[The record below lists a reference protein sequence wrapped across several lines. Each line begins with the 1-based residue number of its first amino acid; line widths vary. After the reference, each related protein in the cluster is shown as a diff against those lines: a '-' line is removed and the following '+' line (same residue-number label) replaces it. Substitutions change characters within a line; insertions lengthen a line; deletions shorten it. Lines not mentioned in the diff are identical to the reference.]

1 MFIILFVLSLLFL
14 SCYYFVLFS
23 YVVLPPY
30 PCHLQ
35 LGAQS
40 FNTNSST
47 QGKLH
52 CIFPFFDFFFLIAVS
67 FFVVFSLFYLFIIY
81 YSILCCFFSLCNYNL
96 INMFFFAGFF
106 KLKTQIINFSHPK
119 NPYIFQPYNPQ
130 SLTFFE
136 KYTYLIFLKS

>member
-1 MFIILFVLSLLFL
+1 MFIILLMLSLLFL
-14 SCYYFVLFS
+14 SCYCFVLFG

-67 FFVVFSLFYLFIIY
+67 FCCCICSVII
-81 YSILCCFFSLCNYNL
+81 IIIIIPFCVFFSLCNYNL
-96 INMFFFAGFF
+96 INMFFFARFF

-136 KYTYLIFLKS
+136 KYTYLIFFKS